1 MLRPPAST
9 TNGASITASRTL
21 KPDHCCTI
29 NPLPPK
35 SRLSLAALLASAFV
49 AGAAATLAPPPP
61 PARAHIPT
69 DQSPLFTAPQ
79 VALRRQQQEDLVRLF
94 EGSPL
99 KQQQPPLQRQ
109 QQQQQQQRRRPD
121 NASGSAS
128 ARPTAERAKNAL
140 AALQAA
146 SQAVDA
152 GDFPLAEREYTRVV
166 DDYGDLA
173 LSEYARFGQALLL
186 YERGDATR
194 AIAGLEDSALALTGR
209 AEAHAALAALLYSER
224 PNQLSRAELEFEVA
238 SEFDRRFE
246 DADWVARER
255 HWPPKAVAALRRFL
269 ALG

>member
-9 TNGASITASRTL
+9 NGAWITRARSL
-21 KPDHCCTI
+21 KPDHCTTT
-29 NPLPPK
+29 PLPPK

-49 AGAAATLAPPPP
+49 AGAATLPPSSS
-61 PARAHIPT
+61 AHIAT
-69 DQSPLFTAPQ
+69 DSSPLFTAPQ

-99 KQQQPPLQRQ
+99 KQQQPPQRQ
-109 QQQQQQQRRRPD
+109 QQQQRRQQP
-121 NASGSAS
+121 NGAAPSTTTTTTTT
-128 ARPTAERAKNAL
+128 TAERAKTAL
-140 AALQAA
+140 ASLQAA
-146 SQAVDA
+146 SQAIDA

-194 AIAGLEDSALALTGR
+194 AIAGLEDTALALTGR

-246 DADWVARER
+246 DPDWVARER
-255 HWPPKAVAALRRFL
+255 HWPPKALAALRRFV